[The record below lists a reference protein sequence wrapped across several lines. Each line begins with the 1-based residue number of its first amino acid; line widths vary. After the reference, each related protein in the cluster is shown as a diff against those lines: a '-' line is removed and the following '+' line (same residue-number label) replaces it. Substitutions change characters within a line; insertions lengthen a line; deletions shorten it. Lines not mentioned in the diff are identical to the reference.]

1 MLIIVVV
8 LPLLSSFTYRTD
20 VLCLNLL
27 KNATFDHRGCS
38 VKKLHIGQELK
49 KIVYVADKYVRTA
62 MFSSRIERF
71 CTSELSGAGKNHEDT
86 FRRHR
91 KDTLIRTQKCLKTG
105 KKEVMKDF
113 FLPGH

>member
-8 LPLLSSFTYRTD
+8 LPLLSSFMYSSD

-49 KIVYVADKYVRTA
+49 KNFYVADKYVRTA

-71 CTSELSGAGKNHEDT
+71 CASELCRAGKNHEDT
-86 FRRHR
+86 FRRHQ

-105 KKEVMKDF
+105 KKDVMKNF
-113 FLPGH
+113 FSSGH